1 MPIKPEEA
9 LEVIGLSPDRYDTVE
24 AFKDAIEAKYVA
36 RDSAHTDPAVASK
49 IMGKFNGVLSR
60 KVNKLAKELE
70 YDLPKDADP
79 LDLLDA
85 IAEPVLGLK
94 GQVTSWK
101 EKAEKNIADDVL
113 KEWEKKVKLVEKERD
128 LFRGQAQEFGKK
140 YEDLTAEITTTKR
153 NGIIGGAWSAALNSV
168 PFHNGVDDLRKEGFV
183 SKVKSKY
190 KVDVDDDGKVTLLND
205 KGELVKH
212 PKRAGEMLTL
222 DEAIKMEAQAFK
234 LVADNPHAGKPAEH
248 RIVQPQQRQPQVP
261 QVPGARPRTPAK
273 RWGM

>member
-1 MPIKPEEA
+1 
-9 LEVIGLSPDRYDTVE
+9 
-24 AFKDAIEAKYVA
+24 
-36 RDSAHTDPAVASK
+36 
-49 IMGKFNGVLSR
+49 MGKFNGVLSR

-153 NGIIGGAWSAALNSV
+153 NSIIGGARPLFS
-168 PFHNGVDDLRKEGFV
+168 FV
-183 SKVKSKY
+183 
-190 KVDVDDDGKVTLLND
+190 GLWNLAND
-205 KGELVKH
+205 APVF
-212 PKRAGEMLTL
+212 
-222 DEAIKMEAQAFK
+222 EAINADIDAAAAEQPKDSPAGAREVGRQ
-234 LVADNPHAGKPAEH
+234 LVARNRDSSSRSTRK
-248 RIVQPQQRQPQVP
+248 VS
-261 QVPGARPRTPAK
+261 
-273 RWGM
+273 